1 MAKQRSKNT
10 DPIALGRIEF
20 GELVDGKNVVRSFEP
35 GDVVDLPPA
44 KLDELIKLGA
54 VAQLAPE
61 TAQEPDP
68 AVREA
73 FVADAKKTYENTP
86 ALKKEFA
93 AFADYLAALDKAA

>member
-20 GELVDGKNVVRSFEP
+20 GEIVDGKNVVRSFEP
-35 GDVVDLPPA
+35 GDVVDLAAA
-44 KLDELIKLGA
+44 KIEELIKFGA

-73 FVADAKKTYENTP
+73 FIADAKKTYENTP
-86 ALKKEFA
+86 ALKKD
-93 AFADYLAALDKAA
+93 FADFDAYLAALDKAA